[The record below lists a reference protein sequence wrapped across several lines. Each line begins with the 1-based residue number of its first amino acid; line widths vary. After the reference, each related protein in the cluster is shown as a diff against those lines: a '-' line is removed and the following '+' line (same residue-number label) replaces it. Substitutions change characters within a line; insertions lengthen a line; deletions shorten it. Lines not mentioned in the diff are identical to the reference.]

1 MKQNKRLIV
10 IAIAILGVFTITTSA
25 FSQNCCNNSKWS
37 VNSNAGWWNYNTPSE
52 YALTSDQISKI
63 TNIREE
69 SNKKSLPFENEL
81 RILRNDYRIENSK
94 ADLDVKKVKSL
105 RNDIRNHE
113 ENIED
118 INLDTRVQI
127 KKILNKK
134 QLEYFNNDHYNWWDM
149 AENCWYSGNMTM
161 NSRSK
166 QIVSA
171 YRGCW

>member
-1 MKQNKRLIV
+1 MKRNKRLIV
-10 IAIAILGVFTITTSA
+10 IAIAILGVFTITTSV
-25 FSQNCCNNSKWS
+25 FSQNCCNKSMRS

-63 TNIREE
+63 TSIREE
-69 SNKKSLPFENEL
+69 SNKKSLPLDNEL

-113 ENIED
+113 EKIED

-134 QLEYFNNDHYNWWDM
+134 QLEYFNNDQYSWWDM
-149 AENCWYSGNMTM
+149 AENCWYTGDMNMRSG
-161 NSRSK
+161 SK
-166 QIVSA
+166 HMMSA
-171 YRGCW
+171 NRGCW